1 MFWRG
6 KLHHSSFSFPLPQG
20 VAEVLPWNLP
30 LESAVEI
37 RTENIFAA
45 LNDCVYRNM
54 GRHKYLALIDV
65 DELIVPHQQGAA
77 NLLATLALVEG
88 NNRAASSVQAGR
100 FIAAPNLDLCRC
112 DNGTI
117 NVE

>member
-1 MFWRG
+1 
-6 KLHHSSFSFPLPQG
+6 

-77 NLLATLALVEG
+77 NLFATLALVEG
-88 NNRAASSVQAGR
+88 NNRAASSVQAG
-100 FIAAPNLDLCRC
+100 
-112 DNGTI
+112 
-117 NVE
+117 